1 MDQFIEDELESNNDE
16 VVNQVDSLLISGEE
30 ASRSGDSK
38 TALAAFNKAISL
50 DPSSDMAWFNRGVLL
65 EAQQDARGARQAFQI
80 CLDVNPNHAPATA
93 NLCILLERI
102 GDQVGAYSMALK
114 ALDFYPGH
122 PTIMEVKN
130 RCQGSA
136 STKPLESMQPVE
148 QIDSFDQQ
156 DVDTVVQETGLSD
169 VNALLDE
176 AVHHDADDNQQL
188 DIDELRS
195 AAEVVVA
202 TEDIKD
208 RIEVSQ
214 PVVQAI
220 PDLPVVPV
228 EPEMENVLDLD
239 NMANEAK
246 NLIQSGDAKGAL
258 ALLKPHLKNEASKHP
273 ESWLIAGGAMARL
286 DLQDHAISAIE
297 HAQKLDPSNPKG
309 WYNLGS
315 LKQRKGL
322 LQEASTCYSN
332 ALREDPSYIKAAQK
346 WAPLAMELKDPEA
359 YLSAAT
365 IIIAADSENPV
376 RLELATTLIELAEGE
391 SRVLESQAGIPPTLP
406 EGPEMAKTAL
416 ELLGQGD
423 TKLHARA
430 HTMANNHMESV
441 KIWKGLIQ
449 SERNDPE
456 TWRGLSKA
464 LYAAGDN
471 NTAEKC
477 SIKAKEIEEEL
488 GKNTDSVTVPDT
500 SSTISSP
507 NNLPET
513 GSMEISQGVQVE
525 SQPAE
530 ELSQEQMMSA
540 NELLSRPQI
549 AQPEPETIP
558 NPQVDLAKAALE
570 VQSNSLV
577 QEEFRNPESNAVA
590 NQDISWYNQG
600 VALIEAGKYAE
611 ALSCFDRA
619 LPSFANDDE
628 MVIRILNGRGNAF
641 YYLENYPACVES
653 YHQAMLIKP
662 EEVRGKTLY
671 NMGTA
676 YAEMERYQD
685 SVKCFEQAI
694 PRGLSKEEIKR
705 TKDQIRRCNILIK
718 EQNKKKR

>member
-1 MDQFIEDELESNNDE
+1 MEQHTYNESEHDNDE
-16 VVNQVDSLLISGEE
+16 VSAQVESLLISGEE
-30 ASRSGDSK
+30 SSRAGDSK
-38 TALAAFNKAISL
+38 SALASFNKAISL

-102 GDQVGAYSMALK
+102 GDETGAYNMALK
-114 ALDFYPGH
+114 ALEFYPGH
-122 PTIMEVKN
+122 PSIVDVKN
-130 RCQGSA
+130 RCQGSI
-136 STKPLESMQPVE
+136 SSKPIESMQQVE
-148 QIDSFDQQ
+148 QIEQYDQG
-156 DVDTVVQETGLSD
+156 DVEKVVEETGFTD
-169 VNALLDE
+169 VKAILDE
-176 AVHHDADDNQQL
+176 AVHHDVDDNQQL

-195 AAEVVVA
+195 AAEVVMA
-202 TEDIKD
+202 TEEIQE

-220 PDLPVVPV
+220 PDLPVVPI
-228 EPEMENVLDLD
+228 EPEIENILDLD
-239 NMANEAK
+239 AMAEEAK
-246 NLIQSGDAKGAL
+246 NMIQSGDPKGAL
-258 ALLKPHLKNEASKHP
+258 ALLKPHLKTEASKHP
-273 ESWLIAGGAMARL
+273 QSWLIAGGAMARL
-286 DLQDHAISAIE
+286 DLEDHAISAIE

-322 LQEASTCYSN
+322 LSEASTCYSN
-332 ALREDPSYIKAAQK
+332 ALREDPSYVKAAEK
-346 WAPLAMELKDPEA
+346 WAPIAMELKDPQA

-365 IIIAADSENPV
+365 IIVASNPESPL
-376 RLELATTLIELAEGE
+376 RMELATTLIELAEGE
-391 SRVLESQAGIPPTLP
+391 SRVLESQSGLPPTLP

-416 ELLGQGD
+416 DLIGEGE
-423 TKLHARA
+423 TELHARA
-430 HTMANNHMESV
+430 HSMANNHMESV

-449 SERNDPE
+449 INRNEPE
-456 TWRGLSKA
+456 IWRGLAKA
-464 LYAAGDN
+464 LYAAGDST
-471 NTAEKC
+471 TAEKC
-477 SIKAKEIEEEL
+477 SIKAKEIEESVSKPPTTATEL
-488 GKNTDSVTVPDT
+488 TSNETIPQDFAAQPEEDT
-500 SSTISSP
+500 PPVSH
-507 NNLPET
+507 
-513 GSMEISQGVQVE
+513 
-525 SQPAE
+525 E
-530 ELSQEQMMSA
+530 EMMSA
-540 NELLSRPQI
+540 NQLLARPQPEVPT
-549 AQPEPETIP
+549 PEPTP

-570 VQSNSLV
+570 VQNNSLV
-577 QEEFRNPESNAVA
+577 QEEFRNPSSNSVA

-619 LPSFANDDE
+619 LPSFSNDDE

-685 SVKCFEQAI
+685 AVKCFEQAI
-694 PRGLSKEEIKR
+694 PRGLSKDEIKR

-718 EQNKKKR
+718 EQKKKNR

>member
-1 MDQFIEDELESNNDE
+1 MEHNTNNEISDDTDDISS
-16 VVNQVDSLLISGEE
+16 QVESLLISGEE
-30 ASRSGDSK
+30 ASRSGDAKS
-38 TALAAFNKAISL
+38 ALASFNKAISL

-102 GDQVGAYSMALK
+102 GDESGAYNMAIK

-122 PTIMEVKN
+122 PTIVEVKD
-130 RCQGSA
+130 RCKGSVA
-136 STKPLESMQPVE
+136 SKPIESMPQIE
-148 QIDSFDQQ
+148 QIDQYEQS
-156 DVDTVVQETGLSD
+156 DVEKVVEETGLTN
-169 VNALLDE
+169 VQAILDE
-176 AVHHDADDNQQL
+176 AVHHDIDENQQL

-202 TEDIKD
+202 REEIQE
-208 RIEVSQ
+208 RIEVTQ
-214 PVVQAI
+214 PVVEAI
-220 PDLPVVPV
+220 PDLPVVPI
-228 EPEMENVLDLD
+228 EPEIENVLDLD
-239 NMANEAK
+239 AMAEEAK
-246 NLIQSGDAKGAL
+246 NMIQSGDAKGAL
-258 ALLKPHLKNEASKHP
+258 ALLKPHLKTEASKHAP
-273 ESWLIAGGAMARL
+273 SWLIAGGAMARL
-286 DLQDHAISAIE
+286 DLEDHAISAIE

-309 WYNLGS
+309 WFNLGS
-315 LKQRKGL
+315 LKQRKGML
-322 LQEASTCYSN
+322 REASTCYSN
-332 ALREDPSYIKAAQK
+332 ALREDPSYVKAAEK
-346 WAPLAMELKDPEA
+346 WAPLAMEIKDPQA

-365 IIIAADSENPV
+365 IIVASNPESPL
-376 RLELATTLIELAEGE
+376 RIELATTLVELAEGE
-391 SRVLESQAGIPPTLP
+391 SRVLESQSGLPPTLP

-416 ELLGQGD
+416 DLIGEGE
-423 TKLHARA
+423 TELHARA

-449 SERNDPE
+449 INRNDPE
-456 TWRGLSKA
+456 IWRGLAKA

-471 NTAEKC
+471 TTAEKC
-477 SIKAKEIEEEL
+477 SIKANEIEAINANKSNIIEESQTIQSPHPEPATVSHNENEEL
-488 GKNTDSVTVPDT
+488 PEPVSSV
-500 SSTISSP
+500 SS
-507 NNLPET
+507 
-513 GSMEISQGVQVE
+513 
-525 SQPAE
+525 E
-530 ELSQEQMMSA
+530 EMMSA
-540 NELLSRPQI
+540 NQLLARPQP
-549 AQPEPETIP
+549 AEPVQETVP

-577 QEEFRNPESNAVA
+577 QEEFRNPSSNSVA

-619 LPSFANDDE
+619 LPSFSNDDE

-653 YHQAMLIKP
+653 YHQAMLIRP

-685 SVKCFEQAI
+685 AVKCFEQAI
-694 PRGLSKEEIKR
+694 PRGLSKDEIKR

-718 EQNKKKR
+718 EQKKKNR

>member
-1 MDQFIEDELESNNDE
+1 MSDYGETTQENELDDVAS
-16 VVNQVDSLLISGEE
+16 QVESLLISGEE
-30 ASRSGDSK
+30 ASRSGDAKS
-38 TALAAFNKAISL
+38 ALAAFNKAISL

-102 GDQVGAYSMALK
+102 GDEKGAFDMALK
-114 ALDFYPGH
+114 ALEFYPGH
-122 PTIMEVKN
+122 PSIVEVKN
-130 RCQGSA
+130 RCEGSVVI
-136 STKPLESMQPVE
+136 KPIETMAQVE
-148 QIDSFDQQ
+148 QIQTYEQ
-156 DVDTVVQETGLSD
+156 EDVDTVLEETGVS
-169 VNALLDE
+169 NAQALLEE
-176 AVHHDADDNQQL
+176 AVHHDIDDNQEL

-202 TEDIKD
+202 TEDIQD
-208 RIEVSQ
+208 RIEVTQ
-214 PVVQAI
+214 PVVSAI
-220 PDLPVVPV
+220 PDLPVVPI
-228 EPEMENVLDLD
+228 EPEIDNLLDLD
-239 NMANEAK
+239 AMADEAK
-246 NLIQSGDAKGAL
+246 QLIQNGDAKGAL
-258 ALLKPHLKNEASKHP
+258 ALLKPHLKKEASKHAP
-273 ESWLIAGGAMARL
+273 SWLIAGGAMARL
-286 DLQDHAISAIE
+286 DLEDHAISAIE

-315 LKQRKGL
+315 LKQRKGML
-322 LQEASTCYSN
+322 KEASTCYSN
-332 ALREDPSYIKAAQK
+332 ALREDPSYTKAAQK
-346 WAPLAMELKDPEA
+346 WAPIAMELQEPQA

-365 IIIAADSENPV
+365 VIVASDPQNPI
-376 RLELATTLIELAEGE
+376 RIELATTLVELAEGE
-391 SRVLESQAGIPPTLP
+391 SRVLESHAGLPPTLP
-406 EGPEMAKTAL
+406 EGPEMAQTAL
-416 ELLGQGD
+416 DLLGQGESQ
-423 TKLHARA
+423 LHARA
-430 HTMANNHMESV
+430 HTMANNHMESI

-449 SERNDPE
+449 TERNDPE
-456 TWRGLSKA
+456 MWRGLSKA

-471 NTAEKC
+471 TTAEKC
-477 SIKAKEIEEEL
+477 SIKAQEIEDDMKV
-488 GKNTDSVTVPDT
+488 KNVVTPNVEANPATLQTEHNQFTAEPEMPPVPEA
-500 SSTISSP
+500 P
-507 NNLPET
+507 Q
-513 GSMEISQGVQVE
+513 EI
-525 SQPAE
+525 
-530 ELSQEQMMSA
+530 SQEQMMSA
-540 NELLSRPQI
+540 NELLARPQ
-549 AQPEPETIP
+549 APVPAPEPLA
-558 NPQVDLAKAALE
+558 NPGVDLAKAALE

-577 QEEFRNPESNAVA
+577 QEEFRNPASTSIA

-619 LPSFANDDE
+619 LPSFSNDDE

-685 SVKCFEQAI
+685 AVKCFEQAI
-694 PRGLSKEEIKR
+694 PRGLTKDEIKR

>member
-1 MDQFIEDELESNNDE
+1 MEQHTFNESEHDNDD
-16 VVNQVDSLLISGEE
+16 VSAQVESLLISGEE
-30 ASRSGDSK
+30 SSRAGDSK
-38 TALAAFNKAISL
+38 SALASFNKAISL

-102 GDQVGAYSMALK
+102 GDETGAYNMALK
-114 ALDFYPGH
+114 ALEFYPGH
-122 PTIMEVKN
+122 PSILDVKN
-130 RCQGSA
+130 RCQGSI
-136 STKPLESMQPVE
+136 SSKPIESMQQVE
-148 QIDSFDQQ
+148 QIEQYDQG
-156 DVDTVVQETGLSD
+156 DVEKVVEETGFTD
-169 VNALLDE
+169 VKAILDE
-176 AVHHDADDNQQL
+176 AVHHDVDDNQQL

-195 AAEVVVA
+195 AAEVVMA
-202 TEDIKD
+202 TEEIQE

-220 PDLPVVPV
+220 PDLPVVPI
-228 EPEMENVLDLD
+228 EPEIENILDLD
-239 NMANEAK
+239 AMAEEAK
-246 NLIQSGDAKGAL
+246 NMIQSGDPKGAL
-258 ALLKPHLKNEASKHP
+258 ALLKPHLKTEASKHP
-273 ESWLIAGGAMARL
+273 QSWLIAGGAMARL
-286 DLQDHAISAIE
+286 DLEDHAISAIE

-322 LQEASTCYSN
+322 LSEASTCYSN
-332 ALREDPSYIKAAQK
+332 ALREDPSYVKAAEK
-346 WAPLAMELKDPEA
+346 WAPIAMELKDPQA

-365 IIIAADSENPV
+365 IIVASNPESPL
-376 RLELATTLIELAEGE
+376 RMELATTLIELAEGE
-391 SRVLESQAGIPPTLP
+391 SRVLESQSGLPPTLP

-416 ELLGQGD
+416 DLMGEGE
-423 TKLHARA
+423 TELHARA
-430 HTMANNHMESV
+430 HSMANNHMESV

-449 SERNDPE
+449 INRNEPE
-456 TWRGLSKA
+456 IWRGLAKA
-464 LYAAGDN
+464 LYAAGDST
-471 NTAEKC
+471 TAEKC
-477 SIKAKEIEEEL
+477 SIKAKEIEESVSKPPTTATEL
-488 GKNTDSVTVPDT
+488 TSNETIPQDFAAQPEEDTDPVSH
-500 SSTISSP
+500 
-507 NNLPET
+507 
-513 GSMEISQGVQVE
+513 
-525 SQPAE
+525 E
-530 ELSQEQMMSA
+530 EMMSA
-540 NELLSRPQI
+540 NQLLARPQPELPT
-549 AQPEPETIP
+549 PEPTP
-558 NPQVDLAKAALE
+558 NPQIDLAKAALE
-570 VQSNSLV
+570 VQNNSLV
-577 QEEFRNPESNAVA
+577 QEEFRNPSSNSVA

-619 LPSFANDDE
+619 LPSFSNDDE

-685 SVKCFEQAI
+685 AVKCFEQAI
-694 PRGLSKEEIKR
+694 PRGLSKDEIKR

-718 EQNKKKR
+718 EQKKKNR

>member
-1 MDQFIEDELESNNDE
+1 MEQHTYNESEHDNDD
-16 VVNQVDSLLISGEE
+16 VSAQVESLLISGEE
-30 ASRSGDSK
+30 SSRAGDSK
-38 TALAAFNKAISL
+38 SALASFNKAISL

-102 GDQVGAYSMALK
+102 GDETGAYNMALK
-114 ALDFYPGH
+114 ALEFYPGH
-122 PTIMEVKN
+122 PSIIDVKN
-130 RCQGSA
+130 RCQGSI
-136 STKPLESMQPVE
+136 SSKPIDSMQQVE
-148 QIDSFDQQ
+148 QIEQYDQG
-156 DVDTVVQETGLSD
+156 DVEKVVEETGFTD
-169 VNALLDE
+169 VKAILDE
-176 AVHHDADDNQQL
+176 AVHHDVDDNQQL

-195 AAEVVVA
+195 AAEVVMA
-202 TEDIKD
+202 TEEIQE
-208 RIEVSQ
+208 RLEVSQ

-220 PDLPVVPV
+220 PDLPVVPI
-228 EPEMENVLDLD
+228 EPEIENILDLD
-239 NMANEAK
+239 AMAEEAK
-246 NLIQSGDAKGAL
+246 NMIQSGDPKGAL
-258 ALLKPHLKNEASKHP
+258 ALLKPHLKTEASKHP
-273 ESWLIAGGAMARL
+273 QSWLIAGGAMARL
-286 DLQDHAISAIE
+286 DLEDHAISAIE

-322 LQEASTCYSN
+322 LSEASTCYSN
-332 ALREDPSYIKAAQK
+332 ALREDPSYVKAAEK
-346 WAPLAMELKDPEA
+346 WAPIAMELKDPQA

-365 IIIAADSENPV
+365 IIVASNPESPL
-376 RLELATTLIELAEGE
+376 RMELATTLIELAEGE
-391 SRVLESQAGIPPTLP
+391 SRVLESQSGLPPTLP

-416 ELLGQGD
+416 DLIGEGE
-423 TKLHARA
+423 TELHARA
-430 HTMANNHMESV
+430 HSMANNHMESV

-449 SERNDPE
+449 INRNEPE
-456 TWRGLSKA
+456 IWRGLAKA
-464 LYAAGDN
+464 LYAAGDST
-471 NTAEKC
+471 TAEKC
-477 SIKAKEIEEEL
+477 SIKAKEIEESVSKPPTTATEL
-488 GKNTDSVTVPDT
+488 TSNETIPQDFAAQPEEDT
-500 SSTISSP
+500 PPVSH
-507 NNLPET
+507 
-513 GSMEISQGVQVE
+513 
-525 SQPAE
+525 E
-530 ELSQEQMMSA
+530 EMMSA
-540 NELLSRPQI
+540 NQLLARPQP
-549 AQPEPETIP
+549 QVPTPEPSP

-570 VQSNSLV
+570 VQNNSLV
-577 QEEFRNPESNAVA
+577 QEEFRNPSSNSVA

-619 LPSFANDDE
+619 LPSFSNDDE

-685 SVKCFEQAI
+685 AVKCFEQAI
-694 PRGLSKEEIKR
+694 PRGLSKDEIKR

-718 EQNKKKR
+718 EQKKKNR

>member
-1 MDQFIEDELESNNDE
+1 MEQHTYNESEHDNDE
-16 VVNQVDSLLISGEE
+16 VSAQVESLLISGEE
-30 ASRSGDSK
+30 SSRAGDSK
-38 TALAAFNKAISL
+38 SALASFNKAISL

-102 GDQVGAYSMALK
+102 GDETGAYNMALK
-114 ALDFYPGH
+114 ALEFYPGH
-122 PTIMEVKN
+122 PSILDVKN
-130 RCQGSA
+130 RCQGSI
-136 STKPLESMQPVE
+136 SSKPIESMQQVE
-148 QIDSFDQQ
+148 QIEQYDQG
-156 DVDTVVQETGLSD
+156 DVEKVVEETGFTD
-169 VNALLDE
+169 VKAILDE
-176 AVHHDADDNQQL
+176 AVHHDVDDNQQL

-195 AAEVVVA
+195 AAEVVMA
-202 TEDIKD
+202 TEEIQE

-220 PDLPVVPV
+220 PDLPVVPI
-228 EPEMENVLDLD
+228 EPEIENILDLD
-239 NMANEAK
+239 AMAEEAK
-246 NLIQSGDAKGAL
+246 NMIQSGDPKGAL
-258 ALLKPHLKNEASKHP
+258 ALLKPHLKTEASKHP
-273 ESWLIAGGAMARL
+273 QSWLIAGGAMARL
-286 DLQDHAISAIE
+286 DLEDHAISAIE

-322 LQEASTCYSN
+322 LSEASTCYSN
-332 ALREDPSYIKAAQK
+332 ALREDPSYVKAAEK
-346 WAPLAMELKDPEA
+346 WAPIAMELKDPQA

-365 IIIAADSENPV
+365 IIVASNPESPL
-376 RLELATTLIELAEGE
+376 RMELATTLIELAEGE
-391 SRVLESQAGIPPTLP
+391 SRVLESQSGLPPTLP

-416 ELLGQGD
+416 DLIGEGE
-423 TKLHARA
+423 TELHARA
-430 HTMANNHMESV
+430 HSMANNHMESV

-449 SERNDPE
+449 INRNEPE
-456 TWRGLSKA
+456 IWRGLAKA
-464 LYAAGDN
+464 LYAAGDST
-471 NTAEKC
+471 TAEKC
-477 SIKAKEIEEEL
+477 SIKAKEIEESVSKPPTTATEL
-488 GKNTDSVTVPDT
+488 TSSETIPQDFAAQSEVDGDSV
-500 SSTISSP
+500 
-507 NNLPET
+507 
-513 GSMEISQGVQVE
+513 
-525 SQPAE
+525 
-530 ELSQEQMMSA
+530 SQEEMMSA
-540 NELLSRPQI
+540 NQLLARPQPEVPT
-549 AQPEPETIP
+549 PEPTP

-570 VQSNSLV
+570 VQNNSLV
-577 QEEFRNPESNAVA
+577 QEEFRNPSSNSVA

-619 LPSFANDDE
+619 LPSFSNDDE

-685 SVKCFEQAI
+685 AVKCFEQAI
-694 PRGLSKEEIKR
+694 PRGLSKDEIKR

-718 EQNKKKR
+718 EQKKKNR

>member
-1 MDQFIEDELESNNDE
+1 MEHNTHNEISDDTDDISS
-16 VVNQVDSLLISGEE
+16 QVESLLISGEE
-30 ASRSGDSK
+30 ASRAGDAKS
-38 TALAAFNKAISL
+38 ALASFNKAISL

-102 GDQVGAYSMALK
+102 GDESGAYNMAMK

-122 PTIMEVKN
+122 PTIVEVKD
-130 RCQGSA
+130 RCKGSIA
-136 STKPLESMQPVE
+136 SKPIESMPQIE
-148 QIDSFDQQ
+148 QIDQYEQS
-156 DVDTVVQETGLSD
+156 DVEKVVEETGLTN
-169 VNALLDE
+169 VQAILDE
-176 AVHHDADDNQQL
+176 AVHHDIDENQQL

-202 TEDIKD
+202 REEIQE
-208 RIEVSQ
+208 RIEVTQ
-214 PVVQAI
+214 PVVEAI
-220 PDLPVVPV
+220 PDLPVVPI
-228 EPEMENVLDLD
+228 EPEIENVLDLD
-239 NMANEAK
+239 AMAEEAK
-246 NLIQSGDAKGAL
+246 NMIQSGDAKGAL
-258 ALLKPHLKNEASKHP
+258 ALLKPHLKTEASKHAP
-273 ESWLIAGGAMARL
+273 SWLIAGGAMARL
-286 DLQDHAISAIE
+286 DLEDHAISAIE

-309 WYNLGS
+309 WFNLGS
-315 LKQRKGL
+315 LKQRKGML
-322 LQEASTCYSN
+322 REASTCYSN
-332 ALREDPSYIKAAQK
+332 ALREDPSYVKAAEK
-346 WAPLAMELKDPEA
+346 WAPLAMEIKDPQA

-365 IIIAADSENPV
+365 IIVASNPESPL
-376 RLELATTLIELAEGE
+376 RIELATTLVELAEGE
-391 SRVLESQAGIPPTLP
+391 SRVLESQSGLPPTLP

-416 ELLGQGD
+416 DLIGEGE
-423 TKLHARA
+423 TELHARA

-449 SERNDPE
+449 INRNEPE
-456 TWRGLSKA
+456 IWRGLAKA

-471 NTAEKC
+471 TTAEKC
-477 SIKAKEIEEEL
+477 SIKANEIEAINTNKSNMIEESQTIQSPQPEPATVSHNEDEEL
-488 GKNTDSVTVPDT
+488 PESV
-500 SSTISSP
+500 SSVSS
-507 NNLPET
+507 
-513 GSMEISQGVQVE
+513 
-525 SQPAE
+525 E
-530 ELSQEQMMSA
+530 EMMSA
-540 NELLSRPQI
+540 NQLLARPQP
-549 AQPEPETIP
+549 AEPVQETVP

-577 QEEFRNPESNAVA
+577 QEEFRNPSSNSVA

-619 LPSFANDDE
+619 LPSFSNDDE

-653 YHQAMLIKP
+653 YHQAMLIRP

-685 SVKCFEQAI
+685 AVKCFEQAI
-694 PRGLSKEEIKR
+694 PRGLSKDEIKR

-718 EQNKKKR
+718 EQKKKNR

>member
-1 MDQFIEDELESNNDE
+1 MEQHTFNESEHDNDD
-16 VVNQVDSLLISGEE
+16 VSAQVESLLISGEE
-30 ASRSGDSK
+30 SSRAGDSK
-38 TALAAFNKAISL
+38 SALASFNKAISL

-102 GDQVGAYSMALK
+102 GDETGAYNMALK
-114 ALDFYPGH
+114 ALEFYPGH
-122 PTIMEVKN
+122 PSLIDVKN
-130 RCQGSA
+130 RCQGSI
-136 STKPLESMQPVE
+136 SSKPIDSMQQVE
-148 QIDSFDQQ
+148 QIEQYDQG
-156 DVDTVVQETGLSD
+156 DVEKVVEETGFTD
-169 VNALLDE
+169 VKAILDE
-176 AVHHDADDNQQL
+176 AVHHDVDDNQQL

-195 AAEVVVA
+195 AAEVVMA
-202 TEDIKD
+202 TEEIQE

-220 PDLPVVPV
+220 PDLPVVPI
-228 EPEMENVLDLD
+228 EPEIENILDLD
-239 NMANEAK
+239 AMAEEAK
-246 NLIQSGDAKGAL
+246 NMIQSGDPKGAL
-258 ALLKPHLKNEASKHP
+258 ALLKPHLKTEASKHP
-273 ESWLIAGGAMARL
+273 QSWLIAGGAMARL
-286 DLQDHAISAIE
+286 DLEDHAISAIE

-322 LQEASTCYSN
+322 LSEASTCYSN
-332 ALREDPSYIKAAQK
+332 ALREDPSYVKAAEK
-346 WAPLAMELKDPEA
+346 WAPIAMELKDPQA

-365 IIIAADSENPV
+365 IIVASNPESPL
-376 RLELATTLIELAEGE
+376 RIELATTLIELAEGE
-391 SRVLESQAGIPPTLP
+391 SRVLESQSGLPPTLP

-416 ELLGQGD
+416 DLIGEGE
-423 TKLHARA
+423 TELHARA
-430 HTMANNHMESV
+430 HSMANNHMESV

-449 SERNDPE
+449 INRNEPE
-456 TWRGLSKA
+456 IWRGLAKA
-464 LYAAGDN
+464 LYAAGDST
-471 NTAEKC
+471 TAEKC
-477 SIKAKEIEEEL
+477 SIKAKEIEESVSKPPTTATEL
-488 GKNTDSVTVPDT
+488 T
-500 SSTISSP
+500 SSETIP
-507 NNLPET
+507 QDFAAQPEEDT
-513 GSMEISQGVQVE
+513 PPVSH
-525 SQPAE
+525 E
-530 ELSQEQMMSA
+530 EMMSA
-540 NELLSRPQI
+540 NQLLARPQPEVPT
-549 AQPEPETIP
+549 PEPSP

-570 VQSNSLV
+570 VQNNSLV
-577 QEEFRNPESNAVA
+577 QEEFRNPSSNSVA

-619 LPSFANDDE
+619 LPSFSNDDE

-685 SVKCFEQAI
+685 AVKCFEQAI
-694 PRGLSKEEIKR
+694 PRGLSKDEIKR

-718 EQNKKKR
+718 EQKKKNR

>member
-1 MDQFIEDELESNNDE
+1 MEQHPNDE
-16 VVNQVDSLLISGEE
+16 HASGDDSISGQVESLLITGEE

-38 TALAAFNKAISL
+38 SALAAFNKAISL

-102 GDQVGAYSMALK
+102 GDEAGAYDMSLK
-114 ALDFYPGH
+114 ALEFYPGH
-122 PTIMEVKN
+122 PSILEVKN
-130 RCQGSA
+130 RCKGSA
-136 STKPLESMQPVE
+136 SSKPLESMTTVQ
-148 QIDSFDQQ
+148 QIDKFDQD
-156 DVDTVVQETGLSD
+156 DVAKVVQETG
-169 VNALLDE
+169 VTNVKAILDE
-176 AVHHDADDNQQL
+176 AVHHDFDDNQQL

-195 AAEVVVA
+195 AAGMVVA
-202 TEDIKD
+202 TEEIQD

-220 PDLPVVPV
+220 PDLPVVPI
-228 EPEMENVLDLD
+228 EPEIADELDLD
-239 NMANEAK
+239 SLAEEAK
-246 NLIQSGDAKGAL
+246 RLIQSSDPKAAL
-258 ALLKPHLKNEASKHP
+258 ALLKPHLKNKASKHAQ
-273 ESWLIAGGAMARL
+273 SWLIAGGAMARL
-286 DLQDHAISAIE
+286 DLEDHAISAIE

-315 LKQRKGL
+315 LKQKKGML
-322 LQEASTCYSN
+322 DEASKCFSN
-332 ALREDPSYIKAAQK
+332 ALREDPSYIKAAEK
-346 WAPLAMELKDPEA
+346 WAPLAMELKDPQA

-365 IIIAADSENPV
+365 ILVVANPESPIKM
-376 RLELATTLIELAEGE
+376 ELAITLIELAEGE
-391 SRVLESQAGIPPTLP
+391 SRVLESQSGLPPTLP
-406 EGPEMAKTAL
+406 EGPDMAQTAL
-416 ELLGQGD
+416 DILGAGE
-423 TKLHARA
+423 TELHARA

-449 SERNDPE
+449 TNRNNPD

-464 LYAAGDN
+464 LYAAGDT

-477 SIKAKEIEEEL
+477 SIKASEIERINASSSL
-488 GKNTDSVTVPDT
+488 T
-500 SSTISSP
+500 SSGPQAIESPKVEHVTIDQDSDI
-507 NNLPET
+507 ET
-513 GSMEISQGVQVE
+513 QRTTSEVN
-525 SQPAE
+525 
-530 ELSQEQMMSA
+530 QEQMLSA
-540 NELLSRPQI
+540 NQLLARPQPELP
-549 AQPEPETIP
+549 APEPTT
-558 NPQVDLAKAALE
+558 NPQVDLAKAALD
-570 VQSNSLV
+570 VQNNSLV
-577 QEEFRNPESNAVA
+577 QEEFRNPTSNSVA

-619 LPSFANDDE
+619 LPSFSNDDE

-685 SVKCFEQAI
+685 AVKCFEQAI
-694 PRGLSKEEIKR
+694 PRGLTKDEIKR

-718 EQNKKKR
+718 EQKKKNR

>member
-1 MDQFIEDELESNNDE
+1 MEQHTYNESEHDNDD
-16 VVNQVDSLLISGEE
+16 VSAQVESLLISGEE
-30 ASRSGDSK
+30 SSRAGDSK
-38 TALAAFNKAISL
+38 SALASFNKAISL

-102 GDQVGAYSMALK
+102 GDETGAYNMALK
-114 ALDFYPGH
+114 ALEFYPGH
-122 PTIMEVKN
+122 PSILDVKN
-130 RCQGSA
+130 RCQGSI
-136 STKPLESMQPVE
+136 SSKPIESMQQVE
-148 QIDSFDQQ
+148 QIEQYDQG
-156 DVDTVVQETGLSD
+156 DVEKVVEETGFTD
-169 VNALLDE
+169 VKAILDE
-176 AVHHDADDNQQL
+176 AVNHDVDDNQQL

-195 AAEVVVA
+195 AAEVVMA
-202 TEDIKD
+202 TEEIQE

-220 PDLPVVPV
+220 PDLPVVPI
-228 EPEMENVLDLD
+228 EPEIENILDLD
-239 NMANEAK
+239 AMAEEAK
-246 NLIQSGDAKGAL
+246 NMIQSGDPKGAL
-258 ALLKPHLKNEASKHP
+258 ALLKPHLKTEASKHP
-273 ESWLIAGGAMARL
+273 QSWLIAGGAMARL
-286 DLQDHAISAIE
+286 DLEDHAISAIE

-322 LQEASTCYSN
+322 LSEASTCYSN
-332 ALREDPSYIKAAQK
+332 ALREDPSYVKAAEK
-346 WAPLAMELKDPEA
+346 WAPIAMELKDPQA

-365 IIIAADSENPV
+365 IIVASNPESPL
-376 RLELATTLIELAEGE
+376 RMELATTLIELAEGE
-391 SRVLESQAGIPPTLP
+391 SRVLESQSGLPPTLP

-416 ELLGQGD
+416 DLMGEGE

-430 HTMANNHMESV
+430 HSMANNHMESV

-449 SERNDPE
+449 INRNEPE
-456 TWRGLSKA
+456 IWRGLAKA
-464 LYAAGDN
+464 LYAAGDST
-471 NTAEKC
+471 TAEKC
-477 SIKAKEIEEEL
+477 SIKAKEIEESVSKPPTTATEL
-488 GKNTDSVTVPDT
+488 TSNETIPQDFAAQSEEDT
-500 SSTISSP
+500 APVSH
-507 NNLPET
+507 
-513 GSMEISQGVQVE
+513 
-525 SQPAE
+525 E
-530 ELSQEQMMSA
+530 EMMSA
-540 NELLSRPQI
+540 NQLLARPQPEVPT
-549 AQPEPETIP
+549 PEPTP

-570 VQSNSLV
+570 VQNNSLV
-577 QEEFRNPESNAVA
+577 QEEFRNPSSNSVA

-619 LPSFANDDE
+619 LPSFSNDDE
-628 MVIRILNGRGNAF
+628 MVILILNGRGNAF

-685 SVKCFEQAI
+685 AVKCFEQAI
-694 PRGLSKEEIKR
+694 PRGLSKDEIKR

-718 EQNKKKR
+718 EQKKKNR

>member
-1 MDQFIEDELESNNDE
+1 MEGNTDTGFENDNDDI
-16 VVNQVDSLLISGEE
+16 VAQVDSLLISGEE

-102 GDQVGAYSMALK
+102 GDDIGAYNMALR
-114 ALDFYPGH
+114 ALEFYPGH
-122 PTIMEVKN
+122 PSILDVKN
-130 RCQGSA
+130 RCSGSA
-136 STKPLESMQPVE
+136 ATKPIDEMVPVE
-148 QIDSFDQQ
+148 QIESFDQQ
-156 DVDTVVQETGLSD
+156 DVDTVVEETGVSD
-169 VNALLDE
+169 VQALLDE
-176 AVHHDADDNQQL
+176 AVHHDADENQQL
-188 DIDELRS
+188 DIGELRS
-195 AAEVVVA
+195 AAKVVVA
-202 TEDIKD
+202 TEEIQD
-208 RIEVSQ
+208 RIDATQ
-214 PVVQAI
+214 PVVEAI
-220 PDLPVVPV
+220 PDVSVVPV
-228 EPEMENVLDLD
+228 EPEIENLLDLD
-239 NMANEAK
+239 AMAEEAK
-246 NLIQSGDAKGAL
+246 QLIQAGDAKGAL
-258 ALLKPHLKNEASKHP
+258 ALLKPHLKNEASKHAQ
-273 ESWLIAGGAMARL
+273 SWLIAGGAMARL
-286 DLQDHAISAIE
+286 DLEEHAISAIE

-315 LKQRKGL
+315 LKQRQGML
-322 LQEASTCYSN
+322 EEASTCYSN
-332 ALREDPSYIKAAQK
+332 ALRENPTYVKAAQK
-346 WAPLAMELKDPEA
+346 WAPLAMELKDPQA

-365 IIIAADSENPV
+365 IIVADNPESPIKH
-376 RLELATTLIELAEGE
+376 ELATTLIELAEGE
-391 SRVLESQAGIPPTLP
+391 SRVLETQSGLPPTLP
-406 EGPEMAKTAL
+406 EGPDMAKTAL
-416 ELLGQGD
+416 ELLGSGE
-423 TKLHARA
+423 TELHARG

-449 SERNDPE
+449 TDRNNPE
-456 TWRGLSKA
+456 TWRGLANA
-464 LYAAGDN
+464 LFAAGDN

-477 SIKAKEIEEEL
+477 RVKANEIEIEMTNRANKSQVINPLTTE
-488 GKNTDSVTVPDT
+488 GEITDINESVTTVDH
-500 SSTISSP
+500 S
-507 NNLPET
+507 
-513 GSMEISQGVQVE
+513 GSDVSQTEMME
-525 SQPAE
+525 
-530 ELSQEQMMSA
+530 A

-549 AQPEPETIP
+549 SEPAPEPAP

-577 QEEFRNPESNAVA
+577 QEEFRNPSSTSIA

-619 LPSFANDDE
+619 LPSFSDDDE

-653 YHQAMLIKP
+653 YHQFMLIKP

-685 SVKCFEQAI
+685 AVKCFEQAI
-694 PRGLSKEEIKR
+694 PRGLSKDEIKR

-718 EQNKKKR
+718 EQKKKKR

>member
-1 MDQFIEDELESNNDE
+1 MEHSTHNEISDDTDDISS
-16 VVNQVDSLLISGEE
+16 QVESLLISGEE
-30 ASRSGDSK
+30 ASRAGDAKS
-38 TALAAFNKAISL
+38 ALASFNKAISL

-102 GDQVGAYSMALK
+102 GDESGAYNMAMK

-122 PTIMEVKN
+122 PTIVEVKD
-130 RCQGSA
+130 RCKGSIA
-136 STKPLESMQPVE
+136 SKPIESMPQIE
-148 QIDSFDQQ
+148 QIDQYEQS
-156 DVDTVVQETGLSD
+156 DVEKVVEETGLTN
-169 VNALLDE
+169 VQAILDE
-176 AVHHDADDNQQL
+176 AVHHDIDENQQL

-202 TEDIKD
+202 REEIQE
-208 RIEVSQ
+208 RIEVTQ
-214 PVVQAI
+214 PVVEAI
-220 PDLPVVPV
+220 PDLPVVPI
-228 EPEMENVLDLD
+228 EPEIENVLDLD
-239 NMANEAK
+239 AMAEEAK
-246 NLIQSGDAKGAL
+246 NMIQSGDAKGAL
-258 ALLKPHLKNEASKHP
+258 ALLKPHLKTEASKHAP
-273 ESWLIAGGAMARL
+273 SWLIAGGAMARL
-286 DLQDHAISAIE
+286 DLEDHAISAIE

-309 WYNLGS
+309 WFNLGS
-315 LKQRKGL
+315 LKQRKGML
-322 LQEASTCYSN
+322 REASTCYSN
-332 ALREDPSYIKAAQK
+332 ALREDPSYVKAAEK
-346 WAPLAMELKDPEA
+346 WAPLAMEIKDPQA

-365 IIIAADSENPV
+365 IIVASNPESPL
-376 RLELATTLIELAEGE
+376 RIELATTLVELAEGE
-391 SRVLESQAGIPPTLP
+391 SRVLESQSGLPPTLP

-416 ELLGQGD
+416 DLIGEGE
-423 TKLHARA
+423 TELHARA

-449 SERNDPE
+449 INRNEPE
-456 TWRGLSKA
+456 IWRGLAKA

-471 NTAEKC
+471 TTAEKC
-477 SIKAKEIEEEL
+477 SIKANEIEAINTNKSNMIEESQ
-488 GKNTDSVTVPDT
+488 TIQSPQPEPATVSHNEDGE
-500 SSTISSP
+500 
-507 NNLPET
+507 LPE
-513 GSMEISQGVQVE
+513 SVSSV
-525 SQPAE
+525 SSE
-530 ELSQEQMMSA
+530 EMMSA
-540 NELLSRPQI
+540 NQLLARPQP
-549 AQPEPETIP
+549 AEPVQETVP

-577 QEEFRNPESNAVA
+577 QEEFRNPSSNSVA

-619 LPSFANDDE
+619 LPSFSNDDE

-653 YHQAMLIKP
+653 YHQAMLIRP

-685 SVKCFEQAI
+685 AVKCFEQAI
-694 PRGLSKEEIKR
+694 PRGLSKDEIKR

-718 EQNKKKR
+718 EQKKKNR

>member
-1 MDQFIEDELESNNDE
+1 MEQHTFNESEHDNDD
-16 VVNQVDSLLISGEE
+16 VSAQVESLLISGEE
-30 ASRSGDSK
+30 SSRAGDSK
-38 TALAAFNKAISL
+38 SALASFNKAISL

-102 GDQVGAYSMALK
+102 GDETGAYNMALK
-114 ALDFYPGH
+114 ALEFYPGH
-122 PTIMEVKN
+122 PSILDVKN
-130 RCQGSA
+130 RCQGSI
-136 STKPLESMQPVE
+136 SSKPIESMQQVE
-148 QIDSFDQQ
+148 QIEQYDQG
-156 DVDTVVQETGLSD
+156 DVEKVVEETGFTD
-169 VNALLDE
+169 VKAILDE
-176 AVHHDADDNQQL
+176 AVHHDVDDNQQL

-195 AAEVVVA
+195 AAEVVMA
-202 TEDIKD
+202 TEEIQE

-220 PDLPVVPV
+220 PDLPVVPI
-228 EPEMENVLDLD
+228 EPEIENILDLD
-239 NMANEAK
+239 AMAEEAK
-246 NLIQSGDAKGAL
+246 NMIQSGDPKGAL
-258 ALLKPHLKNEASKHP
+258 ALLKPHLKTEASKHP
-273 ESWLIAGGAMARL
+273 QSWLIAGGAMARL
-286 DLQDHAISAIE
+286 DLEDHAISAIE

-322 LQEASTCYSN
+322 LSEASTCYSN
-332 ALREDPSYIKAAQK
+332 ALREDPSYVKAAEK
-346 WAPLAMELKDPEA
+346 WAPIAMELKDPQA

-365 IIIAADSENPV
+365 IIVASNPESPL
-376 RLELATTLIELAEGE
+376 RMELATTLIELAEGE
-391 SRVLESQAGIPPTLP
+391 SRVLESQSGLPPTLP

-416 ELLGQGD
+416 DLIGEGE
-423 TKLHARA
+423 TELHARA
-430 HTMANNHMESV
+430 HSMANNHMESV

-449 SERNDPE
+449 INRNEPE
-456 TWRGLSKA
+456 IWRGLAKA
-464 LYAAGDN
+464 LYAAGDST
-471 NTAEKC
+471 TAEKC
-477 SIKAKEIEEEL
+477 SIKAKEIEESVSKPPTTATEL
-488 GKNTDSVTVPDT
+488 TSNETIPQDFAAQPEEDT
-500 SSTISSP
+500 PPVSH
-507 NNLPET
+507 
-513 GSMEISQGVQVE
+513 
-525 SQPAE
+525 E
-530 ELSQEQMMSA
+530 EMMSA
-540 NELLSRPQI
+540 NQLLARPQPEVPT
-549 AQPEPETIP
+549 PEPTP

-570 VQSNSLV
+570 VQNNSLV
-577 QEEFRNPESNAVA
+577 QEEFRNPSSNSVA

-619 LPSFANDDE
+619 LPSFSNDDE

-685 SVKCFEQAI
+685 AVKCFEQAI
-694 PRGLSKEEIKR
+694 PRGLSKDEIKR

-718 EQNKKKR
+718 EQKKKNR

>member
-1 MDQFIEDELESNNDE
+1 MEHNTPSEISDNTDDVSS
-16 VVNQVDSLLISGEE
+16 QVDLLLISGEE
-30 ASRSGDSK
+30 ASRSGDAKS
-38 TALAAFNKAISL
+38 ALASFNKAISL

-102 GDQVGAYSMALK
+102 GDESGAYNMAVK
-114 ALDFYPGH
+114 ALEFYPGH
-122 PTIMEVKN
+122 PTIVEVRD
-130 RCQGSA
+130 RCKGSVA
-136 STKPLESMQPVE
+136 SKSIESMPQVGQIEQYEQSDVE
-148 QIDSFDQQ
+148 K
-156 DVDTVVQETGLSD
+156 VVEETGLAD
-169 VNALLDE
+169 VQAILDE
-176 AVHHDADDNQQL
+176 AVHHDIDENQQL

-202 TEDIKD
+202 REEIQE

-214 PVVQAI
+214 PVVESI
-220 PDLPVVPV
+220 PDLPVVPI
-228 EPEMENVLDLD
+228 EPEIENALDLD
-239 NMANEAK
+239 AMAEKAK
-246 NLIQSGDAKGAL
+246 NMIQSGDAKGAL
-258 ALLKPHLKNEASKHP
+258 ALLKPHLKTEASKHAP
-273 ESWLIAGGAMARL
+273 SWLIAGGAMARL
-286 DLQDHAISAIE
+286 DLEDHAISAIE
-297 HAQKLDPSNPKG
+297 HAQKLDPANPKG
-309 WYNLGS
+309 WFNLGS
-315 LKQRKGL
+315 LKQRKGML
-322 LQEASTCYSN
+322 REASTCYSN
-332 ALREDPSYIKAAQK
+332 ALREDPSYIKAAEK
-346 WAPLAMELKDPEA
+346 WASLAMEIKDPQA

-365 IIIAADSENPV
+365 IIVASNPDSPL
-376 RLELATTLIELAEGE
+376 RMELATTLVELAEGE
-391 SRVLESQAGIPPTLP
+391 SRVLESQSGLPPTLP
-406 EGPEMAKTAL
+406 EGPEMARTAL
-416 ELLGQGD
+416 ELIGD
-423 TKLHARA
+423 GETELHARA

-449 SERNDPE
+449 INRNDPE
-456 TWRGLSKA
+456 IWRGLAKA
-464 LYAAGDN
+464 LFAAGDN

-477 SIKAKEIEEEL
+477 SIKANKIEAINANKSSIVGDSQTVQSPTPVPTLVSQNDKEEL
-488 GKNTDSVTVPDT
+488 
-500 SSTISSP
+500 
-507 NNLPET
+507 
-513 GSMEISQGVQVE
+513 VE
-525 SQPAE
+525 SASSV
-530 ELSQEQMMSA
+530 SQEAMMSA
-540 NELLSRPQI
+540 NQLLARPQ
-549 AQPEPETIP
+549 PTEPVQDPAP

-577 QEEFRNPESNAVA
+577 QEEFRNPSSNSVA

-619 LPSFANDDE
+619 LPSFSNDDE

-685 SVKCFEQAI
+685 AVKCFEQAI
-694 PRGLSKEEIKR
+694 PRGLSKDEIKR

-718 EQNKKKR
+718 EQKKKNR

>member
-1 MDQFIEDELESNNDE
+1 MEHNTPSEISDNTDDVSS
-16 VVNQVDSLLISGEE
+16 QVDLLLISGEE
-30 ASRSGDSK
+30 ASRSGDAKS
-38 TALAAFNKAISL
+38 ALASFNKAISL

-102 GDQVGAYSMALK
+102 GDESGAYNMAVK
-114 ALDFYPGH
+114 ALEFYPGH
-122 PTIMEVKN
+122 PTIVEVRD
-130 RCQGSA
+130 RCKGSVA
-136 STKPLESMQPVE
+136 SKSIESMPQVGQIEQYEQSDVE
-148 QIDSFDQQ
+148 K
-156 DVDTVVQETGLSD
+156 VVEETGLAD
-169 VNALLDE
+169 VQAILDE
-176 AVHHDADDNQQL
+176 AVHHDIDENQQL

-202 TEDIKD
+202 REEIQE

-214 PVVQAI
+214 PVVESI
-220 PDLPVVPV
+220 PDLPVVPI
-228 EPEMENVLDLD
+228 EPEIENALDLD
-239 NMANEAK
+239 AMAEKAK
-246 NLIQSGDAKGAL
+246 NMIQSGDAKGAL
-258 ALLKPHLKNEASKHP
+258 ALLKPHLKTEASKHAP
-273 ESWLIAGGAMARL
+273 SWLIAGGAMARL
-286 DLQDHAISAIE
+286 DLEDHAISAIE
-297 HAQKLDPSNPKG
+297 HAQKLDPANPKG
-309 WYNLGS
+309 WFNLGS
-315 LKQRKGL
+315 LKQRKGML
-322 LQEASTCYSN
+322 REASTCYSN
-332 ALREDPSYIKAAQK
+332 ALREDPSYIKAAEK
-346 WAPLAMELKDPEA
+346 WASLAMEIKDPQA

-365 IIIAADSENPV
+365 IIVASNPDSP
-376 RLELATTLIELAEGE
+376 LKMELATTLVELAEGE
-391 SRVLESQAGIPPTLP
+391 SRVLESQSGLPPTLP
-406 EGPEMAKTAL
+406 EGPEMARTAL
-416 ELLGQGD
+416 ELIGD
-423 TKLHARA
+423 GETELHARA

-449 SERNDPE
+449 INRNDPE
-456 TWRGLSKA
+456 IWRGLSKA
-464 LYAAGDN
+464 LFAAGDN

-477 SIKAKEIEEEL
+477 SIKANEIEAINANKSSIVGDSQTVKSPTPVPTLVSQNDKEEL
-488 GKNTDSVTVPDT
+488 
-500 SSTISSP
+500 
-507 NNLPET
+507 
-513 GSMEISQGVQVE
+513 VE
-525 SQPAE
+525 SASSV
-530 ELSQEQMMSA
+530 SQEAMMSA
-540 NELLSRPQI
+540 NQLLARPQ
-549 AQPEPETIP
+549 PTEPVQDPAP

-577 QEEFRNPESNAVA
+577 QEEFRNPSSNSVA

-619 LPSFANDDE
+619 LPSFSNDDE

-685 SVKCFEQAI
+685 AVKCFEQAI
-694 PRGLSKEEIKR
+694 PRGLSKDEIKR

-718 EQNKKKR
+718 EQKKKNR

>member
-1 MDQFIEDELESNNDE
+1 MEQHTFNESEHDNDD
-16 VVNQVDSLLISGEE
+16 VSAQVESLLISGEE
-30 ASRSGDSK
+30 SSRAGDSK
-38 TALAAFNKAISL
+38 SALASFNKAISL

-102 GDQVGAYSMALK
+102 GDETGAYNMALK
-114 ALDFYPGH
+114 ALEFYPGH
-122 PTIMEVKN
+122 PSIMDVKN
-130 RCQGSA
+130 RCQGSI
-136 STKPLESMQPVE
+136 SSKPIESMQQVE
-148 QIDSFDQQ
+148 QIEQYDQG
-156 DVDTVVQETGLSD
+156 DVEKVVEETGFTD
-169 VNALLDE
+169 VKAILDE
-176 AVHHDADDNQQL
+176 AVHHDVDDNQQL

-195 AAEVVVA
+195 AAEVVMA
-202 TEDIKD
+202 TEEIQE

-220 PDLPVVPV
+220 PDLPVVPI
-228 EPEMENVLDLD
+228 EPEIENILDLD
-239 NMANEAK
+239 AMAEEAK
-246 NLIQSGDAKGAL
+246 NMIQSGDPKGAL
-258 ALLKPHLKNEASKHP
+258 ALLKPHLKTEASKHP
-273 ESWLIAGGAMARL
+273 QSWLIAGGAMARL
-286 DLQDHAISAIE
+286 DLEDHAISAIE

-322 LQEASTCYSN
+322 LSEASTCYSN
-332 ALREDPSYIKAAQK
+332 ALREDPSYVKAAEK
-346 WAPLAMELKDPEA
+346 WAPIAMELKDPQA

-365 IIIAADSENPV
+365 IIVASNPESPL
-376 RLELATTLIELAEGE
+376 RMELATTLIELAEGE
-391 SRVLESQAGIPPTLP
+391 SRVLESQSGLPPTLP

-416 ELLGQGD
+416 DLIGEGE
-423 TKLHARA
+423 TELHARA
-430 HTMANNHMESV
+430 HSMANNHMESV

-449 SERNDPE
+449 INRNEPE
-456 TWRGLSKA
+456 IWRGLAKA
-464 LYAAGDN
+464 LYAAGDST
-471 NTAEKC
+471 TAEKC
-477 SIKAKEIEEEL
+477 SIKAKEIEESVSKPPTTATEL
-488 GKNTDSVTVPDT
+488 TSNETIPQDFAAQPEVDTDPV
-500 SSTISSP
+500 
-507 NNLPET
+507 
-513 GSMEISQGVQVE
+513 
-525 SQPAE
+525 
-530 ELSQEQMMSA
+530 SQEEMMSA
-540 NELLSRPQI
+540 NQLLARPQPEVPT
-549 AQPEPETIP
+549 PEPTP

-570 VQSNSLV
+570 VQNNSLV
-577 QEEFRNPESNAVA
+577 QEEFRNPSSNSVA

-619 LPSFANDDE
+619 LPSFSNDDE

-685 SVKCFEQAI
+685 AVKCFEQAI
-694 PRGLSKEEIKR
+694 PRGLSKDEIKR

-718 EQNKKKR
+718 EQKKKNR

>member
-1 MDQFIEDELESNNDE
+1 MEHNTPSEISDNTDDVSS
-16 VVNQVDSLLISGEE
+16 QVDLLLISGEE
-30 ASRSGDSK
+30 ASRSGDAKS
-38 TALAAFNKAISL
+38 ALASFNKAISL

-102 GDQVGAYSMALK
+102 GDESGAYNMAVK
-114 ALDFYPGH
+114 ALEFYPGH
-122 PTIMEVKN
+122 PTIVEVRD
-130 RCQGSA
+130 RCKGSVA
-136 STKPLESMQPVE
+136 SKSIESMPQVE
-148 QIDSFDQQ
+148 QIDQYEQS
-156 DVDTVVQETGLSD
+156 DVEKVVEETGLAD
-169 VNALLDE
+169 VQAILDE
-176 AVHHDADDNQQL
+176 AVHHDIDENQQL

-202 TEDIKD
+202 REEIQE
-208 RIEVSQ
+208 RIEASQ
-214 PVVQAI
+214 PVVESI
-220 PDLPVVPV
+220 PDLPVVPI
-228 EPEMENVLDLD
+228 EPEIENALDLD
-239 NMANEAK
+239 AMAEKAK
-246 NLIQSGDAKGAL
+246 NMIQSGDAKGAL
-258 ALLKPHLKNEASKHP
+258 ALLKPHLKTEASKHAP
-273 ESWLIAGGAMARL
+273 SWLIAGGAMARL
-286 DLQDHAISAIE
+286 DLEDHAISAIE
-297 HAQKLDPSNPKG
+297 HAQKLDPANPKG
-309 WYNLGS
+309 WFNLGS
-315 LKQRKGL
+315 LKQRKGML
-322 LQEASTCYSN
+322 REASTCYSN
-332 ALREDPSYIKAAQK
+332 ALREDPSYIKAAEK
-346 WAPLAMELKDPEA
+346 WASLAMEIKDPQA

-365 IIIAADSENPV
+365 IIVTSNPDSPI
-376 RLELATTLIELAEGE
+376 RMELATTLVELAEGE
-391 SRVLESQAGIPPTLP
+391 SRVLESQSGLPPTLP

-416 ELLGQGD
+416 ELIGD
-423 TKLHARA
+423 GESELHARA

-449 SERNDPE
+449 INRNNPE
-456 TWRGLSKA
+456 IWRGLARA
-464 LYAAGDN
+464 LFAAGDN

-477 SIKAKEIEEEL
+477 SIKANEIEAINANKSSIV
-488 GKNTDSVTVPDT
+488 GDSQTVQ
-500 SSTISSP
+500 SP
-507 NNLPET
+507 TPVPTLV
-513 GSMEISQGVQVE
+513 SQNDKEGLVE
-525 SQPAE
+525 SASSV
-530 ELSQEQMMSA
+530 SQEAMMSA
-540 NELLSRPQI
+540 NQLLARPQP
-549 AQPEPETIP
+549 ADPVQDPAP

-577 QEEFRNPESNAVA
+577 QEEFRNPSSNSVA

-619 LPSFANDDE
+619 LPSFSNDDE

-685 SVKCFEQAI
+685 AVKCFEQAI
-694 PRGLSKEEIKR
+694 PRGLSKDEIKR

-718 EQNKKKR
+718 EQKKKNR

>member
-1 MDQFIEDELESNNDE
+1 MEQHTYNESEHDNDD
-16 VVNQVDSLLISGEE
+16 VSAQVESLLISGEE
-30 ASRSGDSK
+30 SSRAGDSK
-38 TALAAFNKAISL
+38 SALASFNKAISL

-102 GDQVGAYSMALK
+102 GDETGAYNMALK
-114 ALDFYPGH
+114 ALEFYPGH
-122 PTIMEVKN
+122 PSIVDVKT
-130 RCQGSA
+130 RCQGSI
-136 STKPLESMQPVE
+136 SSKPIESMQQVE
-148 QIDSFDQQ
+148 QIEQYDQG
-156 DVDTVVQETGLSD
+156 DVEKVVEETGFTD
-169 VNALLDE
+169 VKAILDE
-176 AVHHDADDNQQL
+176 AVHHDVDDNQQL

-195 AAEVVVA
+195 AAEVVMA
-202 TEDIKD
+202 TEEIQE

-220 PDLPVVPV
+220 PDLPVVPI
-228 EPEMENVLDLD
+228 EPEIENILDLD
-239 NMANEAK
+239 ALAEEAK
-246 NLIQSGDAKGAL
+246 NMIQSGDPKGAL
-258 ALLKPHLKNEASKHP
+258 ALLKPHLKTEASKHP
-273 ESWLIAGGAMARL
+273 QSWLIAGGAMARL
-286 DLQDHAISAIE
+286 DLEDHAISAIE

-322 LQEASTCYSN
+322 LSEASTCYSN
-332 ALREDPSYIKAAQK
+332 ALREDPSYLKAAEK
-346 WAPLAMELKDPEA
+346 WAPIAMELKDPQA

-365 IIIAADSENPV
+365 IIVASNPESPL
-376 RLELATTLIELAEGE
+376 RMELAITLIELAEGE
-391 SRVLESQAGIPPTLP
+391 SRVLESQSGLPPTLP

-416 ELLGQGD
+416 DLIGEGE
-423 TKLHARA
+423 TELHARA
-430 HTMANNHMESV
+430 HSMANNHMESV

-449 SERNDPE
+449 INRNEPE
-456 TWRGLSKA
+456 IWRGLAKA
-464 LYAAGDN
+464 LYAAGDST
-471 NTAEKC
+471 TAEKC
-477 SIKAKEIEEEL
+477 SIKAKEIEANVS
-488 GKNTDSVTVPDT
+488 KPPTTATVLSSDDT
-500 SSTISSP
+500 SPQNFAAQS
-507 NNLPET
+507 
-513 GSMEISQGVQVE
+513 
-525 SQPAE
+525 E
-530 ELSQEQMMSA
+530 ENTEPVSQEQMMSA
-540 NELLSRPQI
+540 NQLLARPQPEVST
-549 AQPEPETIP
+549 PEPTP

-570 VQSNSLV
+570 VQNNSLV
-577 QEEFRNPESNAVA
+577 QEEFRNPSSNSVA

-619 LPSFANDDE
+619 LPSFSNDDE

-685 SVKCFEQAI
+685 AVKCFEQAI
-694 PRGLSKEEIKR
+694 PRGLSKDEIKR

-718 EQNKKKR
+718 EQKKKNR

>member
-1 MDQFIEDELESNNDE
+1 MSDYGETMQENE
-16 VVNQVDSLLISGEE
+16 VDDVASQVESLLINGEE
-30 ASRSGDSK
+30 ASRSGDAKS
-38 TALAAFNKAISL
+38 ALAAFNKAISL

-102 GDQVGAYSMALK
+102 GDEKGAFDMALK
-114 ALDFYPGH
+114 ALEFYPGH
-122 PTIMEVKN
+122 PSIVEVKN
-130 RCQGSA
+130 RCEGSVVI
-136 STKPLESMQPVE
+136 KPIETMAQVE
-148 QIDSFDQQ
+148 QIQTYEQ
-156 DVDTVVQETGLSD
+156 EDVDTVLEETGVS
-169 VNALLDE
+169 NAQALLEE
-176 AVHHDADDNQQL
+176 AVHHDIDDNQEL

-202 TEDIKD
+202 TEDIQD
-208 RIEVSQ
+208 RIEVTQ
-214 PVVQAI
+214 PVVSAI
-220 PDLPVVPV
+220 PDLPVVPI
-228 EPEMENVLDLD
+228 EPEIDNLLDLD
-239 NMANEAK
+239 AMADEAK
-246 NLIQSGDAKGAL
+246 QLIQNGDAKGAL
-258 ALLKPHLKNEASKHP
+258 ALLKPHLKKEASKHAP
-273 ESWLIAGGAMARL
+273 SWLIAGGAMARL
-286 DLQDHAISAIE
+286 DLEDHAISAIE

-315 LKQRKGL
+315 LKQRKGML
-322 LQEASTCYSN
+322 KEASTCYSN
-332 ALREDPSYIKAAQK
+332 ALREDPSYTKAAKK
-346 WAPLAMELKDPEA
+346 WAPIAMELQEPQA

-365 IIIAADSENPV
+365 VIVASDPQNPI
-376 RLELATTLIELAEGE
+376 RIELATTLVELAEGE
-391 SRVLESQAGIPPTLP
+391 SRVLESHAGLPPTLP
-406 EGPEMAKTAL
+406 EGPEMAQTAL
-416 ELLGQGD
+416 DLLGQGESQ
-423 TKLHARA
+423 LHARA

-449 SERNDPE
+449 TERNDPE
-456 TWRGLSKA
+456 MWRGLSKA

-471 NTAEKC
+471 TTAEKC
-477 SIKAKEIEEEL
+477 SIKAQEIEDEMKV
-488 GKNTDSVTVPDT
+488 KNVVTPNVEVNAATLQTEHNQFTAEPEMPPVPEA
-500 SSTISSP
+500 P
-507 NNLPET
+507 Q
-513 GSMEISQGVQVE
+513 EIS
-525 SQPAE
+525 P
-530 ELSQEQMMSA
+530 EQMMSA
-540 NELLSRPQI
+540 NELLARPQ
-549 AQPEPETIP
+549 APVPAPEPLA
-558 NPQVDLAKAALE
+558 NPGVDLAKAALE

-577 QEEFRNPESNAVA
+577 QEEFRNPASTSIA

-619 LPSFANDDE
+619 LPSFSNDDE

-685 SVKCFEQAI
+685 AVKCFEQAI
-694 PRGLSKEEIKR
+694 PRGLTKDEIKR

>member
-1 MDQFIEDELESNNDE
+1 MEHNTHNEISDDTDDISS
-16 VVNQVDSLLISGEE
+16 QVESLLISGEE
-30 ASRSGDSK
+30 ASRAGDAKS
-38 TALAAFNKAISL
+38 ALASFNKAISL

-102 GDQVGAYSMALK
+102 GDESGAYNMAVK
-114 ALDFYPGH
+114 ALEFYPGH
-122 PTIMEVKN
+122 PTIVEVKD
-130 RCQGSA
+130 RCKGSVA
-136 STKPLESMQPVE
+136 SKPIESMPQIE
-148 QIDSFDQQ
+148 QIDQYEQS
-156 DVDTVVQETGLSD
+156 DVEKVVEETGLTN
-169 VNALLDE
+169 VQAILDE
-176 AVHHDADDNQQL
+176 AVHHDIDENQQL

-202 TEDIKD
+202 REEIQE
-208 RIEVSQ
+208 RIEVTQ
-214 PVVQAI
+214 PVVEAI
-220 PDLPVVPV
+220 PDLPVVPI
-228 EPEMENVLDLD
+228 EPEIENVLDLD
-239 NMANEAK
+239 AMAEEAK
-246 NLIQSGDAKGAL
+246 NMIQSGDAKGAL
-258 ALLKPHLKNEASKHP
+258 ALLKPHLKTEASKHAP
-273 ESWLIAGGAMARL
+273 SWLIAGGAMARL
-286 DLQDHAISAIE
+286 DLEDHAISAIE

-309 WYNLGS
+309 WFNLGS
-315 LKQRKGL
+315 LKQRKGML
-322 LQEASTCYSN
+322 REASTCYSN
-332 ALREDPSYIKAAQK
+332 ALREDPSYVKAAEK
-346 WAPLAMELKDPEA
+346 WAPLAMEIKDPQA

-365 IIIAADSENPV
+365 IIVASNPESPL
-376 RLELATTLIELAEGE
+376 RIELATTLVELAEGE
-391 SRVLESQAGIPPTLP
+391 SRVLESQSGLPPTLP

-416 ELLGQGD
+416 DLIGEGE
-423 TKLHARA
+423 TELHARA

-449 SERNDPE
+449 INRNEPE
-456 TWRGLSKA
+456 IWRGLAKA

-471 NTAEKC
+471 TTAEKC
-477 SIKAKEIEEEL
+477 SIKANEIEAINANKSNIIE
-488 GKNTDSVTVPDT
+488 
-500 SSTISSP
+500 
-507 NNLPET
+507 
-513 GSMEISQGVQVE
+513 E
-525 SQPAE
+525 SQTSQPEPIPTSQNENE
-530 ELSQEQMMSA
+530 ELSESVSSVSQEEMMSA
-540 NELLSRPQI
+540 NQLLARPQP
-549 AQPEPETIP
+549 AEPVQETVP

-577 QEEFRNPESNAVA
+577 QEEFRNPSSNSVA

-619 LPSFANDDE
+619 LPSFSNDDE

-653 YHQAMLIKP
+653 YHQAMLIRP

-685 SVKCFEQAI
+685 AVKCFEQAI
-694 PRGLSKEEIKR
+694 PRGLSKDEIKR

-718 EQNKKKR
+718 EQKKKNR

>member
-1 MDQFIEDELESNNDE
+1 MDQFIENETENNDDD
-16 VVNQVDSLLISGEE
+16 VVNQVDSLLMSGEE
-30 ASRSGDSK
+30 ASRTGDSK

-50 DPSSDMAWFNRGVLL
+50 DLSSDMAWFNRGVLL

-136 STKPLESMQPVE
+136 STKPLESMQAVE

-156 DVDTVVQETGLSD
+156 DVETVVQETGLSD

-195 AAEVVVA
+195 AAEVVIA

-228 EPEMENVLDLD
+228 EPEMDNVLDLD

-315 LKQRKGL
+315 LKQRKGM

-365 IIIAADSENPV
+365 IIIAADPESPV

-471 NTAEKC
+471 TTAEKC

-488 GKNTDSVTVPDT
+488 AKRGENVITPNISSTT
-500 SSTISSP
+500 SSSNTQQ
-507 NNLPET
+507 ET
-513 GSMEISQGVQVE
+513 GDIEATQTSQVE
-525 SQPAE
+525 AQPAE
-530 ELSQEQMMSA
+530 ELTQEQMMSA

-549 AQPEPETIP
+549 TKPEPETIS

-570 VQSNSLV
+570 VQSSSLV

-619 LPSFANDDE
+619 LPSFADDDE

>member
-1 MDQFIEDELESNNDE
+1 MEHNTHNEISDDTDDISS
-16 VVNQVDSLLISGEE
+16 QVESLLISGEE
-30 ASRSGDSK
+30 ASRAGDAKS
-38 TALAAFNKAISL
+38 ALASFNKAISL

-102 GDQVGAYSMALK
+102 GDESGAYNMAVK
-114 ALDFYPGH
+114 ALEFYPGH
-122 PTIMEVKN
+122 PTIVEVKD
-130 RCQGSA
+130 RCKGSVA
-136 STKPLESMQPVE
+136 SKPIESMPQIE
-148 QIDSFDQQ
+148 QIDQYEQS
-156 DVDTVVQETGLSD
+156 DVEKVVEETGLTN
-169 VNALLDE
+169 VQAILDE
-176 AVHHDADDNQQL
+176 AVHHDIDENQQL

-202 TEDIKD
+202 REEIQE
-208 RIEVSQ
+208 RIEVTQ
-214 PVVQAI
+214 PVVEAI
-220 PDLPVVPV
+220 PDLPVVPI
-228 EPEMENVLDLD
+228 EPEIENVLDLD
-239 NMANEAK
+239 AMAEEAK
-246 NLIQSGDAKGAL
+246 NMIQSGDAKGAL
-258 ALLKPHLKNEASKHP
+258 ALLKPHLKTEASKHAP
-273 ESWLIAGGAMARL
+273 SWLIAGGAMARL
-286 DLQDHAISAIE
+286 DLEDHAISAIE

-309 WYNLGS
+309 WFNLGS
-315 LKQRKGL
+315 LKQRKGML
-322 LQEASTCYSN
+322 REASTCYSN
-332 ALREDPSYIKAAQK
+332 ALREDPSYVKAAEK
-346 WAPLAMELKDPEA
+346 WAPLAMEIKDPQA

-365 IIIAADSENPV
+365 IIVASNPESPL
-376 RLELATTLIELAEGE
+376 RIELATTLVELAEGE
-391 SRVLESQAGIPPTLP
+391 SRVLESQSGLPPTLP

-416 ELLGQGD
+416 DLIGEGE
-423 TKLHARA
+423 TELHARA

-449 SERNDPE
+449 INRNEPE
-456 TWRGLSKA
+456 IWRGLAKA

-471 NTAEKC
+471 TTAEKC
-477 SIKAKEIEEEL
+477 SIKANEIEAINANKSNIIE
-488 GKNTDSVTVPDT
+488 
-500 SSTISSP
+500 
-507 NNLPET
+507 
-513 GSMEISQGVQVE
+513 E
-525 SQPAE
+525 SQTIQSPQPEPIPTSQNENE
-530 ELSQEQMMSA
+530 ELSESVSSVSQEEMMSA
-540 NELLSRPQI
+540 NQLLARPQP
-549 AQPEPETIP
+549 AEPVQETVP

-577 QEEFRNPESNAVA
+577 QEEFRNPSSNSVA

-619 LPSFANDDE
+619 LPSFSNDDE

-653 YHQAMLIKP
+653 YHQAMLIRP

-685 SVKCFEQAI
+685 AVKCFEQAI
-694 PRGLSKEEIKR
+694 PRGLSKDEIKR

-718 EQNKKKR
+718 EQKKKNR

>member
-1 MDQFIEDELESNNDE
+1 MEHNTHNEISDNTDDVSS
-16 VVNQVDSLLISGEE
+16 QVESLLISGEE
-30 ASRSGDSK
+30 ASRAGDAKS
-38 TALAAFNKAISL
+38 ALASFNKAISL

-102 GDQVGAYSMALK
+102 GDESGAYSMAVK
-114 ALDFYPGH
+114 ALEFYPGH
-122 PTIMEVKN
+122 PTIVEVRD
-130 RCQGSA
+130 RCKGSVT
-136 STKPLESMQPVE
+136 SKPIESMPQVE
-148 QIDSFDQQ
+148 QIDHYEQS
-156 DVDTVVQETGLSD
+156 DVEKVVEETGLTN
-169 VNALLDE
+169 VQAILVE
-176 AVHHDADDNQQL
+176 AVHHDIDENQQL

-202 TEDIKD
+202 REDIQE
-208 RIEVSQ
+208 RIEVTQ
-214 PVVQAI
+214 PVVEAI
-220 PDLPVVPV
+220 PDLPVVPI
-228 EPEMENVLDLD
+228 EPEIENVLDLD
-239 NMANEAK
+239 TMAEEAK
-246 NLIQSGDAKGAL
+246 NMIQSGDAKGAL
-258 ALLKPHLKNEASKHP
+258 ALLKPHLKTEASKHAP
-273 ESWLIAGGAMARL
+273 SWLIAGGAMARL
-286 DLQDHAISAIE
+286 DLEDHAISAIE

-309 WYNLGS
+309 WFNLGS
-315 LKQRKGL
+315 LKQRKGML
-322 LQEASTCYSN
+322 REASTCYSN
-332 ALREDPSYIKAAQK
+332 ALREDPSYVKAAEK
-346 WAPLAMELKDPEA
+346 WAPLAMEIKDPQA

-365 IIIAADSENPV
+365 IIVASNPESPL
-376 RLELATTLIELAEGE
+376 RMELATTLVELAEGE
-391 SRVLESQAGIPPTLP
+391 SRVLESQSGLPPTLP

-416 ELLGQGD
+416 DLIGD
-423 TKLHARA
+423 GETELHARA

-449 SERNDPE
+449 INRNDSE
-456 TWRGLSKA
+456 IWRGLAKA

-477 SIKAKEIEEEL
+477 RIKANEIEAITANKSNMIE
-488 GKNTDSVTVPDT
+488 
-500 SSTISSP
+500 
-507 NNLPET
+507 
-513 GSMEISQGVQVE
+513 E
-525 SQPAE
+525 SQTIQSPQLEQMSTPQNENE
-530 ELSQEQMMSA
+530 ELSKSVSAVSQEEMMSA
-540 NELLSRPQI
+540 NQLLARPQP
-549 AQPEPETIP
+549 AEPVQEPVT

-577 QEEFRNPESNAVA
+577 QEEFRNPSSNSVA

-619 LPSFANDDE
+619 LPSFSNDDE

-653 YHQAMLIKP
+653 YHQAMLIRP

-685 SVKCFEQAI
+685 AVKCFEQAI
-694 PRGLSKEEIKR
+694 PRGLSKDEIKR

-718 EQNKKKR
+718 EQKKKNR

>member
-346 WAPLAMELKDPEA
+346 CAPLAMELKDPEA

-488 GKNTDSVTVPDT
+488 AKNTDSVTVPDT

-513 GSMEISQGVQVE
+513 GSMEISQGDQVE